1 VHNRYRSAF
10 PSGENR
16 SVDQLTDMLRNA
28 GVEVETY
35 IRTSDE
41 IEHFRL
47 VKRAQLAVR
56 PIYSLEDTKALK
68 AQIRSF
74 GPDVV
79 QLHNPYP
86 LISPACTASP
96 VRTACTSA
104 TVGCARTAWAS
115 GCPGQR

>member
-1 VHNRYRSAF
+1 MRVLLVHNRYRSAF

-41 IEHFRL
+41 IEHFGL

-79 QLHNPYP
+79 QLHNPY
-86 LISPACTASP
+86 
-96 VRTACTSA
+96 R
-104 TVGCARTAWAS
+104 
-115 GCPGQR
+115 